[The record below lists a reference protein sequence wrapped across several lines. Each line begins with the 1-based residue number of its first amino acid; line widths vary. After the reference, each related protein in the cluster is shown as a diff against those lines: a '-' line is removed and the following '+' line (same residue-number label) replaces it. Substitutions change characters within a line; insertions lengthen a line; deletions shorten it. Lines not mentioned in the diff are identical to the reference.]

1 MHIFFN
7 SLMGFHSMN
16 IKNFISHAVAQL
28 GRLVPSIV
36 GTSTAVVPLA
46 RTSLSKQSK
55 VLVGKANPLKVT
67 SRNVASE
74 SNQALSVEI
83 DPRTFGEVDVQPLE
97 PQRWLTV
104 KQTAARYPCFS
115 ENALRNLIF
124 SAEAYARC
132 PKAGLRSNG
141 IIDCIVRP
149 AGQRKIIIDTIKFE
163 AWLENGAFPVTSNS
177 KKGKTP

>member
-1 MHIFFN
+1 
-7 SLMGFHSMN
+7 MN

-28 GRLVPSIV
+28 GRLAPSIF
-36 GTSTAVVPLA
+36 GTNTAVVTPVRA
-46 RTSLSKQSK
+46 SRSKQSTAF
-55 VLVGKANPLKVT
+55 VGKANPPKAT
-67 SRNVASE
+67 SRKVASE
-74 SNQALSVEI
+74 STQALSVER

-97 PQRWLTV
+97 QQRWLTV

-124 SAEAYARC
+124 SAEAYARS

-141 IIDCIVRP
+141 FLDCIVRP

-163 AWLENGAFPVTSNS
+163 AWLENGAFPVSGNNN
-177 KKGKTP
+177 KRKTP

>member
-1 MHIFFN
+1 
-7 SLMGFHSMN
+7 MN

-28 GRLVPSIV
+28 GRLAPSIF
-36 GTSTAVVPLA
+36 GTSTAVVPPA

-55 VLVGKANPLKVT
+55 VLVGKANPPKAT
-67 SRNVASE
+67 SRKVASE
-74 SNQALSVEI
+74 R

-97 PQRWLTV
+97 QQRWLTV

-124 SAEAYARC
+124 SAEAYARS

-141 IIDCIVRP
+141 FIDCIVRP
-149 AGQRKIIIDTIKFE
+149 AGQRKIVIDTIKFE
-163 AWLENGAFPVTSNS
+163 AWLENSAFPGSGNNNR
-177 KKGKTP
+177 GKAP

>member
-1 MHIFFN
+1 
-7 SLMGFHSMN
+7 MN

-28 GRLVPSIV
+28 GRLVPSIF
-36 GTSTAVVPLA
+36 GASTAVVPPA

-55 VLVGKANPLKVT
+55 VLVGKANPPKAT
-67 SRNVASE
+67 SRKVASE
-74 SNQALSVEI
+74 STQTLSAEG
-83 DPRTFGEVDVQPLE
+83 DSRSFGEVDVQPLE
-97 PQRWLTV
+97 QQRWLSV

-141 IIDCIVRP
+141 FLECIVRP

-163 AWLENGAFPVTSNS
+163 AWLENSAFPGSGNNN
-177 KKGKTP
+177 KGKTP

>member
-1 MHIFFN
+1 
-7 SLMGFHSMN
+7 MN
-16 IKNFISHAVAQL
+16 IKNFISHAVTQL
-28 GRLVPSIV
+28 GRLAPSIL

-55 VLVGKANPLKVT
+55 VLVGKANPPKAPSRKV
-67 SRNVASE
+67 SSE
-74 SNQALSVEI
+74 STQALSAERN
-83 DPRTFGEVDVQPLE
+83 PRTFGEVDVQPLE
-97 PQRWLTV
+97 QQRWLTV

-141 IIDCIVRP
+141 FIDCIVRP

-163 AWLENGAFPVTSNS
+163 AWLENGAFPVSSNS